1 MNFDFDYIEIPYLQE
16 VLNLLPMNPDDEED
30 VATYIQNITVLVSI
44 NYKHEQ
50 YQFAYFGVHLLFM
63 TYIYCVAWKLSRIEP
78 TRYSDAI
85 IFVRSYSGREQD
97 LKIEGANSIFNY
109 SLMPEKDIAKLF
121 KIMNLDN
128 SCISRVSALIDDR
141 NEMAHASGKFS
152 ILTDNIFEV
161 KMKNIL
167 SLMSS
172 IQKCLN
178 VLIRKW
184 YCQIVSDFC
193 VGKYENYLD
202 PKDFITEQMVQSFKL
217 SVEELM
223 FCKGIS
229 VKNLITSDKNL
240 EYSLENFK
248 LAINDYCENLEF

>member
-1 MNFDFDYIEIPYLQE
+1 MEFDFDYTEIP
-16 VLNLLPMNPDDEED
+16 LLPEILNFLPINPDEED
-30 VATYIQNITVLVSI
+30 VATYIRNITELVSI

-85 IFVRSYSGREQD
+85 IFVRSYSGREQE
-97 LKIEGANSIFNY
+97 LKIDGVNSIFNY
-109 SLMPEKDIAKLF
+109 SLIPEKDIAKLF

-128 SCISRVSALIDDR
+128 SCISNVSNLIDER

-152 ILTDNIFEV
+152 ILTDDIFEA
-161 KMKNIL
+161 KMNNIL
-167 SLMSS
+167 SLMKS

-178 VLIRKW
+178 LLIRKW
-184 YCQIVSDFC
+184 YYQIISDFFT
-193 VGKYENYLD
+193 GKYENYLD
-202 PKDFITEQMVQSFKL
+202 PKDFIAEQMVQSFKL
-217 SVEELM
+217 SIKELM
-223 FCKGIS
+223 FCKEIS
-229 VKNLITSDKNL
+229 IKKLSTGNKNL
-240 EYSLENFK
+240 EYSLKNFK

>member
-63 TYIYCVAWKLSRIEP
+63 TYVYCVAWKLSRIEP

-85 IFVRSYSGREQD
+85 IFVRSYSGREQELRID
-97 LKIEGANSIFNY
+97 GVNSIFNY
-109 SLMPEKDIAKLF
+109 SLIPEKDIAKLF

-128 SCISRVSALIDDR
+128 SCISRVSSLIDER
-141 NEMAHASGKFS
+141 NEMAHASGKFN
-152 ILTDNIFEV
+152 ILTDDIFEA

-167 SLMSS
+167 S
-172 IQKCLN
+172 
-178 VLIRKW
+178 
-184 YCQIVSDFC
+184 FA
-193 VGKYENYLD
+193 
-202 PKDFITEQMVQSFKL
+202 P
-217 SVEELM
+217 
-223 FCKGIS
+223 
-229 VKNLITSDKNL
+229 
-240 EYSLENFK
+240 
-248 LAINDYCENLEF
+248 